1 MAITRKGS
9 NRAAVTPFVTL
20 ATANDLN
27 GTVDNTQAFDVSG
40 YERVIIVQTN
50 DGTNGTTGVDAV
62 EYSKDGGVTWA
73 AAGDV
78 LALASDDAE
87 GTYVSNGVLNS
98 AGVEPTLY
106 AVFKCGPF
114 TGKTA
119 IRIARGGSG
128 ASGTAWVTGAPS
140 VKAFGIGGSVAAPS
154 ALA

>member
-20 ATANDLN
+20 ATADDLN

-40 YERVIIVQTN
+40 YERVIIVQNN
-50 DGTNGTTGVDAV
+50 DGTAGTAGIDVV

-87 GTYVSNGVLNS
+87 GTFLSGGALNA
-98 AGVEPTLY
+98 AGIEPSVY

-119 IRIARGGSG
+119 IRIARGGTG
-128 ASGTAWVTGAPS
+128 AGGTAWVTGAPS
-140 VKAFGIGGSVAAPS
+140 VKAFGIGGRVAAPS